1 MNLCTLRTNMN
12 LTLLPEIAAFVI
24 VVESGSFSAAARKLG
39 TAPSSVSRS
48 ISRLEKEL
56 GVKLLHR
63 TTRKLRLSDAGAEVL
78 KSAAVMMD
86 SARQVLAHGAVG
98 QQEPQGT
105 LTLSVPKAV
114 GRFVLHP
121 VMPEFLARYPQIDVR
136 LRLEDRY
143 MDLIDDGVDLAL
155 RITDTPSPGLH
166 GKALMPITHL
176 LCATPHYL
184 AQHGAPQHP
193 RDLRNH
199 SCISLGETPADSRW
213 KFRQHGKTLVVQ
225 THGRYAAN
233 HTGVRLD
240 AVKQHLGIGSLP
252 LFTAREALKRGEIV
266 QVLPEWEF
274 ISAYSGQLWLLWSA
288 GRQLPAKMRAMIDY
302 LAGKLTVQSQ

>member
-1 MNLCTLRTNMN
+1 MN

-39 TAPSSVSRS
+39 ATPSSVSRS
-48 ISRLEKEL
+48 ISRLEKKL

-63 TTRKLRLSDAGAEVL
+63 TTRKLRLSDAGSEVL
-78 KSAAVMMD
+78 KSATVMLD
-86 SARQVLAHGAVG
+86 SARLVLSQGG
-98 QQEPQGT
+98 IDQQAPQGK

-121 VMPEFLARYPQIDVR
+121 VMAEFLARYPQVDIC

-155 RITDTPSPGLH
+155 RITNTPSPGLH

-193 RDLRNH
+193 QDLRAH
-199 SCISLGETPADSRW
+199 SCISLGETPVDSRW

-252 LFTAREALKRGEIV
+252 LFTAREALANGEIV

-274 ISAYSGQLWLLWSA
+274 ISTYSGQLWLLWSA
-288 GRQLPAKMRAMIDY
+288 GRQLPVKMRVMIDY
-302 LAGKLTVQSQ
+302 LAEKLAVNNR